1 MNILITGGTSGLGKA
16 TVELLAN
23 DGHQV
28 YFSYLAT
35 EEFTK
40 AAEDLMRQ
48 YDNVKAE
55 PLNFCEAECRLS
67 NAKVGRFRPCAQNT
81 FGTSSI

>member
-16 TVELLAN
+16 TVELLAK
-23 DGHQV
+23 DCHQV

-40 AAEDLMRQ
+40 SR
-48 YDNVKAE
+48 K
-55 PLNFCEAECRLS
+55 
-67 NAKVGRFRPCAQNT
+67 
-81 FGTSSI
+81 